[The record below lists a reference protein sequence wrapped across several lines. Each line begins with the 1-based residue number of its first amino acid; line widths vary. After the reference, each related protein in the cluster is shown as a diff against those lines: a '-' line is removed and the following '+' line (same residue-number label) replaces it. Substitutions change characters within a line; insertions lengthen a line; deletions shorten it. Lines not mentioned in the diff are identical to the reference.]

1 MVKSFGFLLVAGV
14 IAVGSFF
21 SSVRAEDAMPT
32 TQPTTKP
39 ALACCGDACNKMGKC
54 CSADDMGKVTCPMG
68 GSCCK
73 KADVKPMDGMKMDK

>member
-1 MVKSFGFLLVAGV
+1 MKSFGFLLVAGV
-14 IAVGSFF
+14 IAAGSFF
-21 SSVRAEDAMPT
+21 STARAEDAT
-32 TQPTTKP
+32 TQPATTKP